1 MNFEGFSGCKIV
13 DFARMIGER
22 NFVRIDK
29 KVGFAIIGL
38 DSSKADVN
46 SGDIGYDQMK
56 WLKDELE
63 EIPDNLGK
71 FVTFH
76 HHLLPVPQAGPSKIY
91 DFRVG
96 KIKNLQN
103 FQFCAFEISDFDA
116 PNASRLRAPKIH
128 RIFESFADVK
138 EIFY

>member
-1 MNFEGFSGCKIV
+1 MRDFRAGKIF
-13 DFARMIGER
+13 DFAGLIGER
-22 NFVRIDK
+22 HFVRIDK
-29 KVGFAIIGL
+29 KAGFAIIGI

-56 WLKDELE
+56 WLKNELE
-63 EIPDNLGK
+63 KIPDNIGK

-76 HHLLPVPQAGPSKIY
+76 HHLLPVPQAGPSKIG

-96 KIKNLQN
+96 KIKN
-103 FQFCAFEISDFDA
+103 
-116 PNASRLRAPKIH
+116 
-128 RIFESFADVK
+128 FADVK

>member
-1 MNFEGFSGCKIV
+1 
-13 DFARMIGER
+13 MIGER

-29 KVGFAIIGL
+29 KAGIVIIGL

-56 WLKDELE
+56 WLKDEFE
-63 EIPDNLGK
+63 KIPDNLGK

-91 DFRVG
+91 DFRVR
-96 KIKNLQN
+96 KIKKLSKLT
-103 FQFCAFEISDFDA
+103 F
-116 PNASRLRAPKIH
+116 
-128 RIFESFADVK
+128 
-138 EIFY
+138 